1 MPSAPVIILEA
12 GKRILHSFTASVS
25 ERAEASLRTIG
36 VPLNR
41 SGRVPVE
48 ADLSI
53 PGASGELRSRRRP
66 VACAYVTWS
75 RGARLITGPWRA
87 RILRAAEDMADPLD
101 SGEWNPKIGIGL
113 AHRARE

>member
-12 GKRILHSFTASVS
+12 GKRILHSFPASVS

-36 VPLNR
+36 VPLDR

-53 PGASGELRSRRRP
+53 PGASGELRSRRRS
-66 VACAYVTWS
+66 VAWAYVTWS
-75 RGARLITGPWRA
+75 RGARLITGHWAQADPSRG
-87 RILRAAEDMADPLD
+87 EDMAEPLD
-101 SGEWNPKIGIGL
+101 SGEWNPK
-113 AHRARE
+113 